1 MFKDEIK
8 KKNRWNQKEKKRKIE
23 KKAELKKNDEAPL
36 NMHLLV

>member
-1 MFKDEIK
+1 MKSKRNE
-8 KKNRWNQKEKKRKIE
+8 EKKW